1 MGNAL
6 IGLSKESGEM
16 HVSRSWGKV
25 SCSWA
30 VVAVTALWAQQV
42 SWATPLNT
50 GDLLYPSPGGAG
62 PAGGAVI
69 AGGVPIPF
77 AAPTYSGTLTSTVIA
92 GDVSNPY
99 GGLTFTYLL
108 TSDLAS
114 SHVIERLTLNDF
126 AGFLVD
132 ASYQTPAAGVVP
144 GFIDRQVS
152 DVEGFRFFRAPL
164 GKGAITAGGT
174 SALLVLQTNA
184 PSYTSSIA
192 SVIDGTVATV
202 PTYAP
207 TPEPAT
213 VVLLALGFLI
223 RRPR

>member
-1 MGNAL
+1 M
-6 IGLSKESGEM
+6 
-16 HVSRSWGKV
+16 
-25 SCSWA
+25 
-30 VVAVTALWAQQV
+30 
-42 SWATPLNT
+42 
-50 GDLLYPSPGGAG
+50 
-62 PAGGAVI
+62 
-69 AGGVPIPF
+69 
-77 AAPTYSGTLTSTVIA
+77 
-92 GDVSNPY
+92 
-99 GGLTFTYLL
+99 
-108 TSDLAS
+108 
-114 SHVIERLTLNDF
+114 
-126 AGFLVD
+126 
-132 ASYQTPAAGVVP
+132 P

-152 DVEGFRFFRAPL
+152 DVVGFSFFRAPL
-164 GKGAITAGGT
+164 GNGAITAGGT